1 MPKLFNGNCKA
12 CQVGMRTYYSGE
24 KKEIVMFNLVV
35 VVVKDDC
42 IIEKAFRFQNSVE
55 DCRGRALARQ
65 D

>member
-1 MPKLFNGNCKA
+1 
-12 CQVGMRTYYSGE
+12 MRTYYSGG

-55 DCRGRALARQ
+55 DCRGRALAWQ